1 MHRSVLKEIRR
12 TLQVMKRIGRS
23 VDLQP
28 GTTPEKLRSIEAAIG
43 FQFTEDLRDF
53 YQFTNGLDKHFFEGS
68 DVVPW
73 FATGDPYVA
82 DYPLTFHSP
91 EEAFSWWSSYKDQP
105 WWEGNQWGEP
115 DPRIQPL
122 LWHRGWFPIASIP
135 GMANTFLFDSNPTK
149 NGKFGQIIEYVHDP
163 DFLYWRFDSFIEF
176 FRHSNTLLEQF
187 LEEDP
192 VGLRRWYGCVD

>member
-122 LWHRGWFPIASIP
+122 LWHRGYLIQTPRKMESSGRSLSTCTIRISCIGDLTVLLSSFDTRTLCLNNSWRKIPSVCVGGMVAS
-135 GMANTFLFDSNPTK
+135 TSN
-149 NGKFGQIIEYVHDP
+149 
-163 DFLYWRFDSFIEF
+163 
-176 FRHSNTLLEQF
+176 
-187 LEEDP
+187 
-192 VGLRRWYGCVD
+192 